1 MVKHERNA
9 RAIVRAALANGWKI
23 SVNDGEEWTV
33 KASTNYREITS
44 AMFSTDEEI
53 LRFRDK
59 DGARIGSVYLFYCNQ
74 PYEIIADCTDNP
86 TMDAF
91 LNPLQ
96 ERFDAAA

>member
-1 MVKHERNA
+1 MVKHGKNA
-9 RAIVRAALANGWKI
+9 RAIVRAALANGWTV

-44 AMFSTDEEI
+44 AMFSTCEEI
-53 LRFRDK
+53 LRFRDTS
-59 DGARIGSVYLFYCNQ
+59 GARIGSVYLIYCNE

-91 LNPLQ
+91 LAPLQ
-96 ERFDAAA
+96 ARFDAAA